1 MLLTTFRAGV
11 SAMVARIVREL
22 GIPKSIDSLV
32 AWDPKQC
39 KHSPGTYVLAMTVNI
54 LIGRTT
60 LYRVEEVH
68 ENLDVPVLFGLDASA
83 SDSKDSALARTLDK
97 IFEAGPKRVFR
108 AAARQA
114 MIRRGRQRG
123 RWHVRSLI
131 CFIPSL
137 RS

>member
-1 MLLTTFRAGV
+1 MLRAFRAGV

-39 KHSPGTYVLAMTVNI
+39 KHSPGAHVLAMIVNI
-54 LIGRTT
+54 LIGRTA
-60 LYRVEEVH
+60 LYRVEGFY
-68 ENLDVPVLFGLDASA
+68 ENLDVPVPFGLDASA
-83 SDSKDSALARTLDK
+83 SDFKDSALARTLDK

-123 RWHVRSLI
+123 WWHARSPI

-137 RS
+137 WL